1 MGVLA
6 NISQQKLNI
15 LLAIPFI
22 GSLISTKIR
31 TKLGINKAQL
41 CASGS
46 APISEATLKWF
57 TKIGV
62 NICEGWGM
70 TENCAYGAACVPFRE
85 DKIGSIGRA
94 YKGVDIRIGED
105 GEIQVKGPC
114 NMREYYLEPEKTAEV
129 FTADGYLRTGDQG
142 SIDADGYIKIT
153 GRLKDVFKTAKGK
166 YVTPV
171 PIEAK
176 LMANSFIE
184 QVCVTGSELKQ
195 PIALVVMS
203 EEAKQLNQQDVEL
216 SLLTTLDT
224 VNSQLESHQVLDRL
238 VIMQDDWT
246 VDNGLLTPTLK
257 VKRHALEQ
265 TYQTFINGVFEGKI
279 ARQR

>member
-1 MGVLA
+1 
-6 NISQQKLNI
+6 
-15 LLAIPFI
+15 
-22 GSLISTKIR
+22 
-31 TKLGINKAQL
+31 
-41 CASGS
+41 
-46 APISEATLKWF
+46 
-57 TKIGV
+57 
-62 NICEGWGM
+62 
-70 TENCAYGAACVPFRE
+70 
-85 DKIGSIGRA
+85 
-94 YKGVDIRIGED
+94 
-105 GEIQVKGPC
+105 
-114 NMREYYLEPEKTAEV
+114 
-129 FTADGYLRTGDQG
+129 
-142 SIDADGYIKIT
+142 
-153 GRLKDVFKTAKGK
+153 
-166 YVTPV
+166 
-171 PIEAK
+171 
-176 LMANSFIE
+176 MANSFIE